1 MFGQEAVA
9 ERVDTMTT
17 IISQKLTCDEVVTME
32 FSYAPPVSQV
42 IDPLAQAAAEC
53 LEKIEAIEDQKQ
65 LEAEEKQKHDIE
77 VAKEEQKVINKNMVQ
92 IRKDDAMAKIAEQLD
107 DIRAKREKIEEP
119 TIQTEQPP
127 QPTVSFTQ
135 LLRQN
140 QE

>member
-1 MFGQEAVA
+1 
-9 ERVDTMTT
+9 
-17 IISQKLTCDEVVTME
+17 
-32 FSYAPPVSQV
+32 
-42 IDPLAQAAAEC
+42 
-53 LEKIEAIEDQKQ
+53 
-65 LEAEEKQKHDIE
+65 
-77 VAKEEQKVINKNMVQ
+77 MVQ